1 MIGGG
6 KKRHT
11 TKQGFKPVEDMIK
24 SVGTDFSILTAESLF
39 GFMLTMRVPS
49 ENAEYLGPSANGKK
63 MTTPITEYLLKISV
77 ITERHVRLQPILWNG
92 RSRVKSSEDVIS
104 FYREAKLQQKLW
116 LHSIMGGKQPVCPD
130 VYSISYDCGDM
141 LFSSSSSSSSASTVK
156 RRHLN
161 HPEVYDYLMTRH
173 TEGFKLGAIAMEYIP
188 NSRSLYSILFGP
200 DIDDAYRNLA
210 CINAGA
216 QVVRLFLDYGIIH
229 VDLHAENVIV
239 DESGM
244 AYIID
249 FGRVLNLDEP
259 DPYELR
265 LVRIKELRRTYLE
278 VLSKRPDRRD
288 ATSGETIKTLC
299 RDIFNELKN
308 IEMEIYHSFQMIS
321 LHTFLED
328 NAETLYY
335 PVMVKYH
342 ELSSSGGIGLSR
354 DAITT
359 KIKSGEIELIEDQ
372 GLDAIIQQTIDAF
385 HARPPPPPPPVL
397 VTGVARP
404 ADTPTAMLPFT
415 SATIA
420 TVALPPDRHSENNT
434 GIGITKNKR
443 PKNKRKKTRFKKRR
457 R

>member
-39 GFMLTMRVPS
+39 GFMITMSVPS

-104 FYREAKLQQKLW
+104 FYREAKLQQKLL

-141 LFSSSSSSSSASTVK
+141 LFSSSSSSSASTVK

-288 ATSGETIKTLC
+288 ATSGQTIKTLC

-308 IEMEIYHSFQMIS
+308 IEMEIYH
-321 LHTFLED
+321 
-328 NAETLYY
+328 
-335 PVMVKYH
+335 K
-342 ELSSSGGIGLSR
+342 
-354 DAITT
+354 
-359 KIKSGEIELIEDQ
+359 
-372 GLDAIIQQTIDAF
+372 
-385 HARPPPPPPPVL
+385 
-397 VTGVARP
+397 
-404 ADTPTAMLPFT
+404 
-415 SATIA
+415 
-420 TVALPPDRHSENNT
+420 
-434 GIGITKNKR
+434 
-443 PKNKRKKTRFKKRR
+443 
-457 R
+457 

>member
-6 KKRHT
+6 KKRHVA
-11 TKQGFKPVEDMIK
+11 KRGFKPVQDMIK
-24 SVGTDFSILTAESLF
+24 SVGTDFNILTAESLF
-39 GFMLTMRVPS
+39 GFMLTMHVPS
-49 ENAEYLGPSANGKK
+49 ENAEYLGPSASGKK
-63 MTTPITEYLLKISV
+63 MTTPITEYLLKMSV
-77 ITERHVRLQPILWNG
+77 IKESRVHLDPIVWNG
-92 RSRVKSSEDVIS
+92 RPRVKSSETVMS

-116 LHSIMGGKQPVCPD
+116 LQSIMGGKQPVCPD

-141 LFSSSSSSSSASTVK
+141 LFSSSSSSTSASTVK

-173 TEGFKLGAIAMEYIP
+173 TEGLKLGAIAMEYIP
-188 NSRSLYSILFGP
+188 KSRSLYSILYGP
-200 DIDDAYRNLA
+200 DIDDAYRNFA

-216 QVVRLFLDYGIIH
+216 QILRLFLDYGVVH
-229 VDLHAENVIV
+229 GDLHAENVIV

-249 FGRVLNLDEP
+249 FGRVLNLEEP

-265 LVRIKELRRTYLE
+265 LVRIKELRHAYLE
-278 VLSKRPDRRD
+278 VLAKRPDRRD
-288 ATSGETIKTLC
+288 ATSVQTLETLC

-321 LHTFLED
+321 LHSFLED

-335 PVMVKYH
+335 PVMIKYQ
-342 ELSSSGGIGLSR
+342 ELSSSVGIGLSR

-359 KIKSGEIELIEDQ
+359 KIKSGEIELIEDH
-372 GLDAIIQQTIDAF
+372 GLDAMIQQTIDAF
-385 HARPPPPPPPVL
+385 RARPPPPPPVL

-415 SATIA
+415 VATA
-420 TVALPPDRHSENNT
+420 VLPHSENNT
-434 GIGITKNKR
+434 GIGITKNRR
-443 PKNKRKKTRFKKRR
+443 PKNKQKKTRFKKRR